1 MKISRVKFVVLVLI
15 LLSSDVICKGQE
27 SFKWQRI
34 KALWSFSP
42 GNQLVCEL
50 FSAEE
55 LETIYEAWRQNK
67 KIPAHYKYGCEPEA
81 DWEWIQ
87 THISP
92 SFQYLFVLD
101 SNSFERFHSRE
112 ALASEELDSAEFYML
127 GLSLISNTVEGRR
140 QSSKDPRYCYVVILR
155 CKDNLL
161 ITGKDRYSDVK
172 RSFRSNKI
180 TPPKEFKRVV
190 RRAFKKGVLSSSN
203 REEWFLD

>member
-1 MKISRVKFVVLVLI
+1 MKIDRFRYATVALI
-15 LLSSDVICKGQE
+15 FLSSGIICNGQE
-27 SFKWQRI
+27 SLKWQRI
-34 KALWSFSP
+34 EALWSFSP
-42 GNQLVCEL
+42 GDQLVCEL
-50 FSAEE
+50 FSDEE

-87 THISP
+87 THIRP

-101 SNSFERFHSRE
+101 SNSVKPFHSRE
-112 ALASEELDSAEFYML
+112 ALASKELDSAKFFML

-155 CKDNLL
+155 CNDSLL

-180 TPPKEFKRVV
+180 TPPKEFKWVV
-190 RRAFKKGVLSSSN
+190 RRAFKKGVMSFSN
-203 REEWFLD
+203 REKWFLE